1 MDLDYKVYKNM
12 TAQQKEEWN
21 YKFSK
26 KVNILISFGE
36 VILLYTFNVLMLVSA
51 HFLLTYKG
59 IESVYSEVLKILHSS
74 ASFTTIYI
82 ILLCILQIV
91 NIVSFCINDYTAKKW
106 LESEGINYKKDKF
119 NIRRWF
125 NNGFKRLD

>member
-36 VILLYTFNVLMLVSA
+36 VILLYTFNVLM
-51 HFLLTYKG
+51 
-59 IESVYSEVLKILHSS
+59 
-74 ASFTTIYI
+74 I
-82 ILLCILQIV
+82 ILQ
-91 NIVSFCINDYTAKKW
+91 K
-106 LESEGINYKKDKF
+106 
-119 NIRRWF
+119 
-125 NNGFKRLD
+125 NGLNQKA